1 MHYDLVLD
9 VSPNLNSNLCHE
21 RNGNNQG
28 SNHRT
33 KKGEHC
39 NQSPEVKKV
48 SDNATDSSNS
58 NKIVCAKSMKKLV
71 KQTFSVENADS
82 KKKQTHLSNFHNA
95 IQYKMY
101 HCQICFEA
109 WPVKGKNKSKQTNYI
124 CQRCTSDK
132 KSPKKFSSQNQMI
145 PSSIPI
151 ELQVFNTNRRN
162 AYCTSSPYN
171 ECLCKTRGTTRFF
184 RTLYKFTT
192 TAFRISSITTK
203 APQACVTLTSNYEGK
218 R

>member
-1 MHYDLVLD
+1 
-9 VSPNLNSNLCHE
+9 
-21 RNGNNQG
+21 
-28 SNHRT
+28 
-33 KKGEHC
+33 
-39 NQSPEVKKV
+39 
-48 SDNATDSSNS
+48 
-58 NKIVCAKSMKKLV
+58 MKKLV

-151 ELQVFNTNRRN
+151 ELQDLTQIEEMLIARALPIMNVYVNPGDNEVFQDT
-162 AYCTSSPYN
+162 
-171 ECLCKTRGTTRFF
+171 
-184 RTLYKFTT
+184 
-192 TAFRISSITTK
+192 
-203 APQACVTLTSNYEGK
+203 V
-218 R
+218 